1 MKNKI
6 IALIL
11 TAVMALTALVGCSSA
26 FNYAKEDLNSYVTF
40 DAAAFKDALKKIEIE
55 DADFTT
61 SESVRAQKVVDSI
74 VSSLADYAAKN
85 KNKTEEGEFSLTDVL
100 YYAYYTTY
108 TVTSGEG
115 DDKTETTYVFD
126 LGEMKVS
133 DFSDSTTTVK
143 NKHSISLGAIDVN
156 DKDADK
162 LAVALKNAIM
172 AEGVDKN
179 VTPYK
184 TVTTGSIKTDDKKA
198 FLDNLTSVYVSYSRE
213 YTVNEIT
220 TKESAAYEKLSL
232 TDTSNPIVAKLLEEG
247 TVANIGK
254 AIEIG
259 TDKKS
264 EFNAT
269 VDGIDYKYSSVKVL
283 FAVENEGDELVTFEY
298 NPYTADKEL
307 APNGLCANTFKV
319 KIPKDAKLT
328 YHVYPV
334 YYYDVSEVNATS
346 VIREIFGSKIT
357 ATSLDVFESE
367 EYKNG
372 DKTVK
377 ALVEELVKLYT
388 DKKSDIVSDVK
399 VAELLKKYEDAKA
412 ISDKEGA
419 TEAQKKATEDAKT
432 AYDNAVAANKSVD
445 EKVAEIVAAKKG
457 EESVE
462 AKIMEEYKD
471 DVYEDLKSKY
481 DEAIV
486 DAVAAAI
493 WKLIKDS
500 VKVNSYPDALVK
512 EAKDHLYNEYEYKFY
527 NDKTSTSQNAE
538 SIYTKYNGDLDA
550 YMVAVTKAADINGV
564 DAKIEAEAKTFV
576 EPIIQIYVVSKALA
590 DDADAVMLDQLKAK
604 EFIYDA
610 DYEYNDAIS
619 KEANDKAKAEAEET
633 AKKYKD
639 YEFWCA
645 EHFLFDDEAFDK
657 YKEYYGQSNYESIES
672 QYGETNIRTAL
683 QVDRLF
689 DYLLSAKVEE
699 HSHDGHSHESYVYE
713 DGGKLQFYNITYTLK
728 ADKTEGGTSGDS
740 ATE

>member
-1 MKNKI
+1 MRNKI

-11 TAVMALTALVGCSSA
+11 TVVMATMVLAGCSSA
-26 FNYAKEDLNSYVTF
+26 FNYAEEDLDSYVTF
-40 DAAAFKDALKKIEIE
+40 DLEAFKDALTKIEIE

-61 SESVRAQKVVDSI
+61 KEDVRAQKVIDSI
-74 VSSLADYAAKN
+74 VESLADYATGN
-85 KNKTEEGEFSLTDVL
+85 KNKSEEGEFSLTDVL

-108 TVTSGEG
+108 TVVSGEG
-115 DDKTETTYVFD
+115 ENQTSTEYVFD

-133 DFSDSTTTVK
+133 DFDDSTTTVK

-156 DKDADK
+156 DEDADK
-162 LAVALKNAIM
+162 LAVALKNAV
-172 AEGVDKN
+172 AALENKTVSAYKTN
-179 VTPYK
+179 VTSG
-184 TVTTGSIKTDDKKA
+184 TSIKTSDNKA
-198 FLDNLTSVYVSYSRE
+198 FDESFKSIYVSYSRE
-213 YTVNEIT
+213 YIVDEVT
-220 TKESAAYEKLSL
+220 TKETATYEKLDLS
-232 TDTSNPIVAKLLEEG
+232 DTTNPIVAKLLEEG
-247 TVANIGK
+247 TTAKIDK
-254 AIEIG
+254 TIEIG
-259 TDKKS
+259 DAKTS

-269 VDGIDYKYSSVKVL
+269 IDGVDYKYSSVKVL
-283 FAVENEGDELVTFEY
+283 WAVEEEGAELVTFEY
-298 NPYTADKEL
+298 TPYTADKEL

-346 VIREIFGSKIT
+346 VIREILGSKVT
-357 ATSLDVFESE
+357 VDSLEIFSDE

-388 DKKSDIVSDVK
+388 DKKDDIVSDVK
-399 VAELLKKYEDAKA
+399 VAELLEKYEEAKAKADAEGATDADKTKADDAKA
-412 ISDKEGA
+412 
-419 TEAQKKATEDAKT
+419 
-432 AYDNAVAANKSVD
+432 AYDDAVAANKEVD
-445 EKVAEIVAAKKG
+445 DKIAEIVAAKKG

-462 AKIMEEYKD
+462 GKILEEYKE
-471 DVYEDLKSKY
+471 DVYEDLKSDY
-481 DEAIV
+481 DTAIV
-486 DAVAAAI
+486 DAIGAAI
-493 WKLIKDS
+493 WELIEES
-500 VKVNSYPDALVK
+500 VKVNSYPEALVK

-527 NDKTSTSQNAE
+527 NENTSTSTNAE
-538 SIYTKYNGDLDA
+538 SNYKAYNGDLDA
-550 YMVAVTKAADINGV
+550 YMVAVTKASNIDGV
-564 DAKIEAEAKTFV
+564 DAKIEEEAKEFV
-576 EPIIQIYVVSKALA
+576 DPIIKIYVVSKALA
-590 DDADAVMLDQLKAK
+590 DDANAVMLDQLKAK

-610 DYEYNDAIS
+610 DYEYDDSIS
-619 KEANDKAKAEAEET
+619 EEANEKAKAEAEES
-633 AKKYKD
+633 AEKYKE

-689 DYLLSAKVEE
+689 DYLLSAQVEE

-713 DGGKLQFYNITYTLK
+713 DGGKLNFYNIGYVLDTDE
-728 ADKTEGGTSGDS
+728 AASEGDG

>member
-26 FNYAKEDLNSYVTF
+26 FNYAEEDLNGYVTF
-40 DAAAFKDALKKIEIE
+40 DATAFKDALKKIEIE

-74 VSSLADYAAKN
+74 VSSLADYATKN

-133 DFSDSTTTVK
+133 DFDDSTTTVK

-156 DKDADK
+156 DEDADA
-162 LAVALKNAIM
+162 LAVALKNAI
-172 AEGVDKN
+172 AALENKTISAYKTN
-179 VTPYK
+179 VTSG
-184 TVTTGSIKTDDKKA
+184 TSIKTSDNKA
-198 FLDNLTSVYVSYSRE
+198 FDESFKSIYVSYSRE
-213 YTVNEIT
+213 YTIDEVT
-220 TKESAAYEKLSL
+220 TKETATYEKLDLS
-232 TDTSNPIVAKLLEEG
+232 DTTNPIVAKLLEEG
-247 TVANIGK
+247 TTAKIDK
-254 AIEIG
+254 TIEIG
-259 TDKKS
+259 EDKKS
-264 EFNAT
+264 EFNT
-269 VDGIDYKYSSVKVL
+269 TIDGVDYKYSSVKVL
-283 FAVENEGDELVTFEY
+283 WAVEEEGEELVTFEY
-298 NPYTADKEL
+298 TPYTADKEL

-346 VIREIFGSKIT
+346 VIREILGSKVT
-357 ATSLDVFESE
+357 TESLEVLASE

-419 TEAQKKATEDAKT
+419 TDAQKKATEDAKS
-432 AYDNAVAANKSVD
+432 AYDNAVAANKEVD
-445 EKVAEIVAAKKG
+445 DKIAEIVAAKKG
-457 EESVE
+457 EESIE
-462 AKIMEEYKD
+462 AKFLEEYKD
-471 DVYEDLKSKY
+471 DVYEDLKSDY
-481 DEAIV
+481 DQAIV
-486 DAVAAAI
+486 DAVAAEI
-493 WKLIKDS
+493 WALIQES
-500 VKVNSYPDALVK
+500 VKVNSYPEALVK

-527 NDKTSTSQNAE
+527 NENTSTSTNAE

-550 YMVAVTKAADINGV
+550 YMVAETKASDISGV
-564 DAKIEAEAKTFV
+564 DAKIEEQAKAFV

-590 DDADAVMLDQLKAK
+590 DDANAVMLNQLKAK

-610 DYEYNDAIS
+610 DYEYDDSIS
-619 KEANDKAKAEAEET
+619 AEANEKAKAEAEES

-713 DGGKLQFYNITYTLK
+713 DGGVLQFYNVTYTLK
-728 ADKTEGGTSGDS
+728 ADKTEGG

>member
-26 FNYAKEDLNSYVTF
+26 FNYAEEDLNSYVTF
-40 DAAAFKDALKKIEIE
+40 DAAAFKEALKKIEIE

-74 VSSLADYAAKN
+74 VSSLADYATKN

-133 DFSDSTTTVK
+133 DFDDSTTTVK

-156 DKDADK
+156 DEDADA
-162 LAVALKNAIM
+162 LAVALKNAI
-172 AEGVDKN
+172 AALENKTISAYKTN
-179 VTPYK
+179 VTSG
-184 TVTTGSIKTDDKKA
+184 TSIKTSDNKA
-198 FLDNLTSVYVSYSRE
+198 FDESFKSIYVSYSRE
-213 YTVNEIT
+213 YTIDEVT
-220 TKESAAYEKLSL
+220 TKETATYEKLDLS
-232 TDTSNPIVAKLLEEG
+232 DTTNPIVAKLLEEG
-247 TVANIGK
+247 TTAKIDK
-254 AIEIG
+254 TIEIG
-259 TDKKS
+259 EDKKS
-264 EFNAT
+264 EFNT
-269 VDGIDYKYSSVKVL
+269 TIDGVDYKYSSVKVL
-283 FAVENEGDELVTFEY
+283 WAVEEEGEELVTFEY
-298 NPYTADKEL
+298 TPYTADKEL

-346 VIREIFGSKIT
+346 VIREILGSNVT
-357 ATSLDVFESE
+357 ATSLEVFESE

-412 ISDKEGA
+412 ISDKEGSTDA
-419 TEAQKKATEDAKT
+419 EKKETEDAKT
-432 AYDNAVAANKSVD
+432 AYDNAVAANKAVD

-462 AKIMEEYKD
+462 AKIMEEYKE
-471 DVYEDLKSKY
+471 DVYEDLKSTY

-486 DAVAAAI
+486 DAVAAEI
-493 WKLIKDS
+493 WALIKES
-500 VKVNSYPDALVK
+500 VKVNSYPEALVK

-527 NDKTSTSQNAE
+527 NENTSTSTNAE
-538 SIYTKYNGDLDA
+538 SNYKAYNGDLDA
-550 YMVAVTKAADINGV
+550 YMVAVTKASDINGV
-564 DAKIEAEAKTFV
+564 DAKIEEEAKAFV
-576 EPIIQIYVVSKALA
+576 EPVIQIYVVSKALA
-590 DDADAVMLDQLKAK
+590 DDANAVMLDQLKAK

-610 DYEYNDAIS
+610 DYEYDDSIS
-619 KEANDKAKAEAEET
+619 EEANEKAKAEAEES

-713 DGGKLQFYNITYTLK
+713 DGGKLQFYNVTYTLK
-728 ADKTEGGTSGDS
+728 ADKTEDD
-740 ATE
+740 ANK